1 MLDRWALKVVAPPLQ
16 YAAGYFNRRG
26 WKADWVTAV
35 AFCIGLGVLP
45 ALYLQMYWLALL
57 CIVLNRIGDGIDGT
71 LARMTRVSD
80 GGGYLDIVCDFI
92 FYGAV
97 VLGFALA
104 DPVHNGLAAAV
115 LLFSFIGTGSSFLGF
130 AIMAE
135 RCGVENIVYPQK
147 GIYYL
152 GGLTEGTETLICLV
166 LFCLLPSHFTLL
178 AYVFSFFCLTTALS
192 RLIGGYLLLRR
203 VESGSLLEKGRFLC
217 NND

>member
-1 MLDRWALKVVAPPLQ
+1 MVAPSLQ
-16 YAAGYFNRRG
+16 HAAGYCKRRG

-80 GGGYLDIVCDFI
+80 GGGFLDIVCDFI

-104 DPVHNGLAAAV
+104 DPVRNGQAAAI

-152 GGLTEGTETLICLV
+152 GGLTEGTETLIFLV
-166 LFCLLPSHFTLL
+166 VFCLLPSHFPLL
-178 AYVFSFFCLTTALS
+178 AYVFAFFCLATTMS
-192 RLIGGYLLLRR
+192 RLIGGYVLLRR
-203 VESGSLLEKGRFLC
+203 VESGSLLEKTRFLC

>member
-1 MLDRWALKVVAPPLQ
+1 MLDRWALKLVAPPLQ
-16 YAAGYFNRRG
+16 HAAGYLNSRG

-80 GGGYLDIVCDFI
+80 GGAYLDIVCDFI

-104 DPVHNGLAAAV
+104 DPVHNGVAAAF

-152 GGLTEGTETLICLV
+152 GGLTEGTETLIFLV

-178 AYVFSFFCLTTALS
+178 AYVFAFFCLATVLS

-203 VESGSLLEKGRFLC
+203 AESGSLLEKGRFLC